1 MATTTTGSIR
11 GVIGQ
16 RANRRSFTLK
26 LGGKT
31 MPMRGNRKKKKRGNR
46 R

>member
-1 MATTTTGSIR
+1 MITTTGSTSS
-11 GVIGQ
+11 VIGET
-16 RANRRSFTLK
+16 AKRRKHKLK

-31 MPMRGNRKKKKRGNR
+31 MAMRGNRKKKKRGNR